1 MRGAVATLGM
11 RYACLVQ
18 CLKPSRHYAHLMS
31 GKCRSLSI
39 KDTLLTYRGHWETLI
54 TMVVTQA
61 ECRKWMQT
69 HRDTQKHTHRHA
81 HSEANITPFEA
92 KKKKQS
98 TGNKL
103 RVVLYTTHCAA
114 QVKHIRTAGVEAF
127 PWFLSWFHRRDW
139 NASNFEWGYSYK
151 ILEQWG
157 YFSGK
162 KHISVGKVS
171 SMNGSEKAS
180 F

>member
-1 MRGAVATLGM
+1 M

-18 CLKPSRHYAHLMS
+18 RLKPSRHYAHWMS

-39 KDTLLTYRGHWETLI
+39 KETLLTYRGHWETLI

-81 HSEANITPFEA
+81 LRSKHHSIRGK

-103 RVVLYTTHCAA
+103 LMVLYTAHCVCAA
-114 QVKHIRTAGVEAF
+114 QVKHICTDGVEAF
-127 PWFLSWFHRRDW
+127 PWFLSWFHRRNW

-151 ILEQWG
+151 ILGQWG

-162 KHISVGKVS
+162 KHILMGKVS